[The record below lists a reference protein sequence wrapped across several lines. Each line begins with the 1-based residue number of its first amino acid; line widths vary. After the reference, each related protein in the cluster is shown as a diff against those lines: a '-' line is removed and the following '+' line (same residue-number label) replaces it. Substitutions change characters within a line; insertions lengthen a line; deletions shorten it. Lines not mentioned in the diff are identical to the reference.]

1 MFRRIGNMVVR
12 HPVWTIVAWLIA
24 AVAIV
29 ATAPSLPSNSDESS
43 FLPKSYES
51 IKAADLQEKA
61 FPSAFTPSAIA
72 LYRRTDGGAL
82 TADDKQDVARIT
94 SELGKKH
101 IDQVQKVVPG
111 PPSKDGK
118 YAMTLVQM
126 DSKKA
131 GQPEQSD
138 AAKVLRADVKELAKG
153 THLDAKLGGSA
164 AQALD
169 QEDSSKRGQA
179 LIGIGTFAIILVT
192 LLIIFRAP
200 ILAVLPLVLIGL
212 VSAIANGLI
221 AYATKL
227 FGLQAN
233 SSISSILIVVLF
245 GVGTDYFLFLMFR
258 YRERLRAG
266 DEPKQAMINA
276 VDRVGEAIASAAGA
290 VIIAFLALALSTL
303 GFLKQM
309 GPALAIAVGV
319 TLIAGLTLIPAV
331 VSLIGPKVF
340 WPSKSWQH
348 EPDNARF
355 AALGR
360 GVRRRPAL
368 TAAVSG
374 LVLVA
379 LSLGTL
385 GFKATFDLASGSMPK
400 TKESMV
406 VQDDMQKAYSAG
418 AAAPTDVY
426 LSSTA
431 GKALDK
437 AAFGAYAK
445 KLAAVDGVADARLS
459 QVSKDGATADFTVT
473 LKYEASTE
481 QALDAVG
488 EVRDVAHSD
497 APDGTE
503 AVVGGMSSIFKDIN
517 TAVNHDYRTVF
528 PVAAVLIMVILGLLL
543 RSLVAPWYL
552 MASVGLGFGATLG
565 ATVWIFQDGQGKP
578 GLMFMLPVIMYLFVV
593 AIGTDYNILMI
604 ARLREEA
611 REGREPREAAGMAVR
626 HAGPTVAAAGFI
638 LAATFATMMLAGNSL
653 LTEMGFAVSFGIVV
667 AAFVMAMFF
676 TPSLTA
682 LIGHAAWWPGHGDRA
697 RETATGTDSGA
708 VASGSAAAAGSVAS
722 GSGTDSGLNSGSGSG
737 SGSGFGQERP
747 AEDSPGR
754 RG

>member
-1 MFRRIGNMVVR
+1 MFRSIGNTVVR

-51 IKAADLQEKA
+51 IKAAELQERA

-72 LYRRTDGGAL
+72 LYQRTDGGKL
-82 TADDKQDVARIT
+82 TADDRKDVGRIT
-94 SELGKKH
+94 TELGKKH

-111 PPSKDGK
+111 QPSKDGR
-118 YAMTLVQM
+118 YTMTLVQM

-131 GQPEQSD
+131 GQPEQAD
-138 AAKVLRADVKELAKG
+138 AAKELRDAVKALTKG
-153 THLDAKLGGSA
+153 TDLEARLGGSA

-169 QEDSSKRGQA
+169 QQDSSKRGEA
-179 LIGIGTFAIILVT
+179 LIGIGTFVIILVT

-200 ILAVLPLVLIGL
+200 ILAVLPLILIGV

-227 FGLQAN
+227 FDLQAN
-233 SSISSILIVVLF
+233 SSVSSILIVVLF

-266 DEPKQAMINA
+266 DEPKQAMVNA
-276 VDRVGEAIASAAGA
+276 VARVGEAIASAAGA
-290 VIIAFLALALSTL
+290 VIIAFLALVLSTL

-309 GPALAIAVGV
+309 GPALAIAVAV
-319 TLIAGLTLIPAV
+319 TLVAGLTLIPAV

-340 WPSKSWQH
+340 WPSKSWQR
-348 EPDNARF
+348 EPENARF

-360 GVRRRPAL
+360 GVRRRPGL
-368 TAAVSG
+368 TAALSG
-374 LVLVA
+374 LVLVV

-385 GFKATFDLASGSMPK
+385 GFNATFDLASGSMPK

-406 VQDDMQKAYSAG
+406 VQDEMQKAYSAG

-426 LSSTA
+426 LSRED
-431 GKALDK
+431 GKPLDK
-437 AAFGAYAK
+437 ASFDAYAK
-445 KLAAVDGVADARLS
+445 KLGAVDGVNSARMT
-459 QVSKDGATADFTVT
+459 QVSEDGATADFTVT
-473 LKYEASTE
+473 LKY
-481 QALDAVG
+481 DAAADKAIDTVG
-488 EVRDVAHSD
+488 DVRDVAHSA
-497 APDGTE
+497 APEGTS
-503 AVVGGMSSIFKDIN
+503 ALVGGMSSIYKDID

-528 PVAAVLIMVILGLLL
+528 PVAALLIMVILGLLL
-543 RSLVAPWYL
+543 RSVVAPWYL

-565 ATVWIFQDGQGKP
+565 ATVLIFQNGQGHS

-611 REGREPREAAGMAVR
+611 REGRDPREAAGMALR
-626 HAGPTVAAAGFI
+626 YAGPTVAAAGFI
-638 LAATFATMMLAGNSL
+638 LAATFATMMLAGNAL
-653 LTEMGFAVSFGIVV
+653 LTEMGFAVSFGIAI
-667 AAFVMAMFF
+667 AAFVMSMFF

-682 LIGHAAWWPGHGDRA
+682 LIGHAAWWPGHGDRSEA
-697 RETATGTDSGA
+697 KPDTAT
-708 VASGSAAAAGSVAS
+708 AAAGEERTAVTPDPS
-722 GSGTDSGLNSGSGSG
+722 GHGH
-737 SGSGFGQERP
+737 
-747 AEDSPGR
+747 
-754 RG
+754 

>member
-1 MFRRIGNMVVR
+1 MFRRIGNTVVR

-51 IKAADLQEKA
+51 IKAADLQQKA

-72 LYRRTDGGAL
+72 LYQRTDGGRL
-82 TADDKQDVARIT
+82 TAADKQDITRIT
-94 SELGKKH
+94 TELGKKH

-111 PPSKDGK
+111 PPSKDGR

-126 DSKKA
+126 DSKNA
-131 GQPEQSD
+131 GQPKQAD
-138 AAKVLRADVKELAKG
+138 AAKVLRDDVKALAKG
-153 THLDAKLGGSA
+153 THLDVKLGGSA

-169 QEDSSKRGQA
+169 QQDSSKRGDA
-179 LIGIGTFAIILVT
+179 LIGIGTFVIILVT

-212 VSAIANGLI
+212 VSAVANGLI

-227 FGLQAN
+227 FDLQAN

-290 VIIAFLALALSTL
+290 VIIAFLALVLSTL

-309 GPALAIAVGV
+309 GPALAIAVAA
-319 TLIAGLTLIPAV
+319 TLVAGLTLIPAV

-340 WPSKSWQH
+340 WPSKSWQK
-348 EPDNARF
+348 EPENARF

-360 GVRRRPAL
+360 GVQRRPAL

-374 LVLVA
+374 LALVA
-379 LSLGTL
+379 LSLGIL
-385 GFKATFDLASGSMPK
+385 SFHATFDLASGSMPK

-406 VQDDMQKAYSAG
+406 VQDQMQKAYSAG

-426 LSSTA
+426 LSSTD
-431 GKALDK
+431 GKPLDK
-437 AAFGAYAK
+437 SGFDAYAR
-445 KLAAVDGVADARLS
+445 KLGAVDGVASARMTQLN
-459 QVSKDGATADFTVT
+459 KNGTTADFTVT
-473 LKYEASTE
+473 LKYEASTDK
-481 QALDAVG
+481 AIDAVG
-488 EVRDVAHSD
+488 RVRDVAHSD
-497 APDGTE
+497 APDGTD
-503 AVVGGMSSIFKDIN
+503 AVVGGMSSIYKDIN
-517 TAVNHDYRTVF
+517 AAVNHDYRTVF

-543 RSLVAPWYL
+543 RSVVAPWYL

-565 ATVWIFQDGQGKP
+565 ATVWIFQKGEGHP

-611 REGREPREAAGMAVR
+611 REGREPREAAGMALR

-653 LTEMGFAVSFGIVV
+653 LTEMGFAVSFGIAV

-697 RETATGTDSGA
+697 EATVTGAGAHGSVPAPGSERDA
-708 VASGSAAAAGSVAS
+708 VAH
-722 GSGTDSGLNSGSGSG
+722 D
-737 SGSGFGQERP
+737 P
-747 AEDSPGR
+747 AGR
-754 RG
+754 RN

>member
-1 MFRRIGNMVVR
+1 MFRRIGNTVVR

-51 IKAADLQEKA
+51 IKAADLQERA

-72 LYRRTDGGAL
+72 LYQRTDGGRL
-82 TADDKQDVARIT
+82 TAADKQDVARIT
-94 SELGKKH
+94 TELGKKH

-111 PPSKDGK
+111 QPSKDGR
-118 YAMTLVQM
+118 YDLTLVQM
-126 DSKKA
+126 DSKNA
-131 GQPEQSD
+131 GQPKQAD
-138 AAKVLRADVKELAKG
+138 AAKVLREDVKALAKG
-153 THLDAKLGGSA
+153 THLDVKLGGSA

-169 QEDSSKRGQA
+169 QQDSSKRGQA
-179 LIGIGTFAIILVT
+179 LIGIGTFVIILVT

-227 FGLQAN
+227 FDLQAN

-266 DEPKQAMINA
+266 DEPKQAMVNA
-276 VDRVGEAIASAAGA
+276 VARVGEAIASAAGA
-290 VIIAFLALALSTL
+290 VVIAFLALALSTL

-309 GPALAIAVGV
+309 GPALAIAVAA
-319 TLIAGLTLIPAV
+319 TLVAGLTLIPAV

-340 WPSKSWQH
+340 WPSKSWQR

-360 GVRRRPAL
+360 GVQRRPAL
-368 TAAVSG
+368 TAVASG
-374 LVLVA
+374 LVLIA
-379 LSLGTL
+379 LTLGTF
-385 GFKATFDLASGSMPK
+385 GYKATFDLASGSMPK

-406 VQDDMQKAYSAG
+406 VQDKMQKAYSAG

-426 LSSTA
+426 LSSTD
-431 GKALDK
+431 GRPLDRTG
-437 AAFGAYAK
+437 FTAYAS
-445 KLAAVDGVADARLS
+445 KLGAVDGVASARMS
-459 QVSKDGATADFTVT
+459 QVSKDGTTADFTVT
-473 LKYEASTE
+473 LKYEASTDK
-481 QALDAVG
+481 AIDAVG
-488 EVRDVAHSD
+488 KVRDLAHTD
-497 APDGTE
+497 APEGTE
-503 AVVGGMSSIFKDIN
+503 ALVGGMSSIYKDIN

-528 PVAAVLIMVILGLLL
+528 PVAAVLIMLILGLLL
-543 RSLVAPWYL
+543 RSVVAPWYL
-552 MASVGLGFGATLG
+552 IASVGLGFGATLG
-565 ATVWIFQDGQGKP
+565 ATVWIFQEGQGHS

-611 REGREPREAAGMAVR
+611 REGRDPRAAAGMALR

-638 LAATFATMMLAGNSL
+638 LAATFATMMLAGNAL
-653 LTEMGFAVSFGIVV
+653 LTEMGFAVSFGIAV

-697 RETATGTDSGA
+697 EPSADADTGSNGSDPAAGQDRH
-708 VASGSAAAAGSVAS
+708 SAAH
-722 GSGTDSGLNSGSGSG
+722 D
-737 SGSGFGQERP
+737 P
-747 AEDSPGR
+747 AGR
-754 RG
+754 RS